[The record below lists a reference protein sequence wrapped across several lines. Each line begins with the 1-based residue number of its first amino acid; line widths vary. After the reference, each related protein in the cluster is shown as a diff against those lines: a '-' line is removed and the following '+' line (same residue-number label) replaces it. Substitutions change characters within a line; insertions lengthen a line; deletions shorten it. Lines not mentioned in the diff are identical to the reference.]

1 MQQAF
6 KCLMVKDGLICL
18 IDAEYA
24 KTLKVDDLKS
34 GDAYVTAYDK
44 GIAIVVKDDFII
56 PVPDDMVEYII
67 DNPNIVLYSF
77 DPACYIEK
85 PIITI
90 GVSRD
95 ALIESKG
102 MYNFMKFRETQE
114 AVTSP

>member
-18 IDAEYA
+18 IDADYA
-24 KTLKVDDLKS
+24 KRLKVDTLKS
-34 GDAYVTAYDK
+34 EDVYVTAFDE

-67 DNPNIVLYSF
+67 NNPNIVLYSF
-77 DPACYIEK
+77 DPASYIEE

-90 GVSRD
+90 SVLRD
-95 ALIESKG
+95 ALIECKG
-102 MYNFMKFRETQE
+102 MYSLMKSRSAQG
-114 AVTSP
+114 